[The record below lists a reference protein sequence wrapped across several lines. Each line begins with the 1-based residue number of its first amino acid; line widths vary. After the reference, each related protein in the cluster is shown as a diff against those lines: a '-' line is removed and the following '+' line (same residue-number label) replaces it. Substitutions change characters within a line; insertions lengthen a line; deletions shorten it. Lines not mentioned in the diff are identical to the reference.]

1 MAYSEIRRNANNMIN
16 TEESMSKTVEVAF
29 RATLA
34 SAEAKT
40 FNISICKVPMKFSD
54 NFSEEKIHSPDSL
67 MMKTIS
73 LEVVDLARCKRAV
86 LIELGPK
93 NNQMEAIVKTEIPSL
108 VWVWDQTHSEDLMMT
123 TFSEATLEEACP

>member
-1 MAYSEIRRNANNMIN
+1 MV
-16 TEESMSKTVEVAF
+16 ESMSKTVALAQMVVEVAF

-40 FNISICKVPMKFSD
+40 SNISTCKVPMKFSD
-54 NFSEEKIHSPDSL
+54 NFSEEKIHSPDSS

-73 LEVVDLARCKRAV
+73 LVVVDLAKCKWAV

-93 NNQMEAIVKTEIPSL
+93 NNQMEAVVKTGIPSL
-108 VWVWDQTHSEDLMMT
+108 AWAWDQTHSEDLMMK
-123 TFSEATLEEACP
+123 TFSEVTLEEACL